1 MFRLARPAMA
11 CEFEIIFEHDAQG
24 LIDIANLAFED
35 IARLD
40 RELSCFNPSSEV
52 SHLNDEAAHRAVMVT
67 PDLFEILS
75 VARDIWKSSDGAFDI
90 TAGPLIE
97 LWRHAERSGMAPE
110 KQAIEDALAKVGMGS
125 VILDE
130 PTHEVKFDKTGL
142 KINLG
147 AIGKGFAVR
156 QAVSI
161 LREYG
166 VTSALV
172 SGGGSTIQ
180 SIGSWNV
187 GIRHPSRIDERAA
200 EIELN
205 DQAMSTSGGPA
216 QRDPNVEEHFEHII
230 DPKTGEAANSAAAS
244 VSVITNDAMIAD
256 ALSTVFY
263 LRGASMVAAY
273 PGVRALFIDADGCIE
288 DLISNGEE
296 YD

>member
-1 MFRLARPAMA
+1 MA

-40 RELSCFNPSSEV
+40 RELSCFNPYSEV
-52 SHLNDEAAHRAVMVT
+52 SHLNEEAAHRAVMVT

-75 VARDIWKSSDGAFDI
+75 VARDIWSSSDGAFDV
-90 TAGPLIE
+90 TAGGLIE
-97 LWRHAERSGMAPE
+97 LWRQAELNGIAPE
-110 KQAIEDALAKVGMGS
+110 KQAIEDALANVGMGS
-125 VILDE
+125 VVLDE
-130 PTHEVKFDKTGL
+130 PTHEVRFDKPGL

-147 AIGKGFAVR
+147 AIGKGYAVR

-205 DQAMSTSGGPA
+205 DEAMSTSGGPA
-216 QRDPNVEEHFEHII
+216 QRDPNIEEHFEHII
-230 DPKTGEAANSAAAS
+230 DPKTGEAARSAAAS
-244 VSVITNDAMIAD
+244 VSVITSDAMVAD

-263 LRGASMVAAY
+263 LRGTGMVTAY
-273 PGVRALFIDADGCIE
+273 PGVRALFMDVDGCVE